1 MKVTKSQLEKVASEF
16 QNNPTKQNES
26 KFQLYSE
33 AYKMNN
39 FFAVMDKSI
48 REDKKKIFGEG
59 K

>member
-1 MKVTKSQLEKVASEF
+1 MYVTKKQLEKVTSEF

-33 AYKMNN
+33 ANKMTE
-39 FFAVMDKSI
+39 FFATMDK
-48 REDKKKIFGEG
+48 KIYGEG